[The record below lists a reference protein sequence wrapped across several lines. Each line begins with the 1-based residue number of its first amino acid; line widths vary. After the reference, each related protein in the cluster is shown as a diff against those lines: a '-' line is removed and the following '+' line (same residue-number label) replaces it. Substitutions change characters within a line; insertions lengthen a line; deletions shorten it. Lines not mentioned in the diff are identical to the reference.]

1 MYGNLQHVCCQ
12 FDQDSLRFQFI
23 IVIKSKNLKKMA
35 SNKRSGFKLSEI
47 EVIII
52 PGPKLNDVEEE
63 EEQRTNEVPI
73 FDQTMSLLQMIKDQ
87 KV

>member
-1 MYGNLQHVCCQ
+1 MAETTRK
-12 FDQDSLRFQFI
+12 DSGI
-23 IVIKSKNLKKMA
+23 
-35 SNKRSGFKLSEI
+35 KLSEI

-52 PGPKLNDVEEE
+52 PGPKLEDVEEE

>member
-1 MYGNLQHVCCQ
+1 
-12 FDQDSLRFQFI
+12 
-23 IVIKSKNLKKMA
+23 MA
-35 SNKRSGFKLSEI
+35 SNKRCGFKLSSI

-52 PGPKLNDVEEE
+52 PGPKLDDVEEEE

>member
-1 MYGNLQHVCCQ
+1 
-12 FDQDSLRFQFI
+12 
-23 IVIKSKNLKKMA
+23 MA
-35 SNKRSGFKLSEI
+35 NKRCGFKLSSI

-52 PGPKLNDVEEE
+52 PGPKLEDVEEE
-63 EEQRTNEVPI
+63 EEKFSGGVPI